1 MNAPQV
7 QIVAK
12 TNDDA
17 DGDKKLDKIAKLRMQ
32 SKARKITQ
40 AVEKEMLEDDSESE
54 ERSNEE
60 NGGDFFTAKCKG
72 EESESEDNINLLPS
86 LSKRKMRK
94 IKEDGPFAGKNVLI
108 FDSQGKP
115 QPKSTVVKNDS
126 KNYFESLRKNQIQG
140 EDVLM
145 L

>member
-1 MNAPQV
+1 
-7 QIVAK
+7 
-12 TNDDA
+12 
-17 DGDKKLDKIAKLRMQ
+17 
-32 SKARKITQ
+32 
-40 AVEKEMLEDDSESE
+40 
-54 ERSNEE
+54 
-60 NGGDFFTAKCKG
+60 
-72 EESESEDNINLLPS
+72 
-86 LSKRKMRK
+86 MRK

-126 KNYFESLRKNQIQG
+126 KNFFESLRKNQIQG